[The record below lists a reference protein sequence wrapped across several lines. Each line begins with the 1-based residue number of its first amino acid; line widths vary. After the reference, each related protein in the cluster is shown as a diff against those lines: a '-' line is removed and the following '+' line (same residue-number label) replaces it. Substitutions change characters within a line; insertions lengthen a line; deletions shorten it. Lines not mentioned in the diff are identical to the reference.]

1 MARDVEYFPAPI
13 PDTPAL
19 TAEERI
25 DQMRREAQEEEA
37 IRLKPRAQVG
47 GKFTMP
53 SGMTP
58 EQEQKYLAT
67 LRGQEQQGLG
77 KVDYDSLNLTQ
88 EQQEE
93 LWKIG
98 AELGLGFNPAI
109 GAALDVRDL
118 GRAIAERDMSSG
130 LLAAVGFVPG
140 IGDIPKAAAKVSK
153 VLGVT
158 KKASKA
164 SKATSKVDDFARAGR
179 RAIQAGKTVKGTDT
193 LKDAHTVG
201 GSAGVYGDDR
211 DTGAPGR
218 AVTEDTGA
226 PDTTVSGKHK
236 PGPKI

>member
-1 MARDVEYFPAPI
+1 
-13 PDTPAL
+13 
-19 TAEERI
+19 
-25 DQMRREAQEEEA
+25 
-37 IRLKPRAQVG
+37 
-47 GKFTMP
+47 
-53 SGMTP
+53 
-58 EQEQKYLAT
+58 LAT

-109 GAALDVRDL
+109 GAAIDVRDL
-118 GRAIAERDMSSG
+118 GRAIAERDMTSG

-236 PGPKI
+236 PRPTI